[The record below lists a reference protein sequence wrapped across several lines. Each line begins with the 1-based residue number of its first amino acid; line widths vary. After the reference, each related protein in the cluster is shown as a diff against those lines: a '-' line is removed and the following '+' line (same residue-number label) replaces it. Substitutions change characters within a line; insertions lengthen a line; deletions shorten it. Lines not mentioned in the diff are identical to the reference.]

1 MFKKI
6 AIGVGVVIVAVVV
19 GVYYLSQNAGK
30 IVETV
35 IEEQGTRAT
44 QVAVALDAVDISL
57 TDLKAGLRG
66 LTVDNPAGFKT
77 DRAISLG
84 EISVKISKDWSPD
97 VIVIDEVMVNAPEI
111 TYEIGAGGSN
121 IAAIQHNVENFM
133 KVVSGPAKASSGG
146 DAGKGDKEGPKIV
159 INDFYI
165 KNGKVNVSA
174 SLMQG
179 KSLTTAL
186 PEIHLEDIGKDEG
199 GASPAEVVNQLIA
212 AITDKA
218 GGAAGSLDLS
228 QLGLADIS
236 GKAAELGSAA
246 KEAAEGALKNAT
258 DGALKDVGG
267 KLGGAGGAVGEK
279 LGGAGD
285 AVGEKLG
292 GAVKGLF
299 GN

>member
-6 AIGVGVVIVAVVV
+6 AIGLGVVIVAIA
-19 GVYYLSQNAGK
+19 GGMYYLSQNAGK
-30 IVETV
+30 IVESV

-84 EISVKISKDWSPD
+84 EISVKIAKDWSPD

-111 TYEIGAGGSN
+111 TYEIGSGGSN
-121 IAAIQHNVENFM
+121 IAAIQENVENFM
-133 KVVSGPAKASSGG
+133 KVMSGPEKAGG
-146 DAGKGDKEGPKIV
+146 ESASAEKAEDGKEGPKII
-159 INDFYI
+159 INNFYF

-174 SLMQG
+174 SLLQG
-179 KSLTTAL
+179 KSLTTPL
-186 PEIHLEDIGKDEG
+186 PDIHLKDIGKDDG
-199 GASPAEVVNQLIA
+199 GASPAEVVNQVIT

-218 GGAAGSLDLS
+218 GGAASSLDLS

-236 GKAAELGSAA
+236 GKAAEIGKAA
-246 KEAAEGALKNAT
+246 QDAAEGALKGAT
-258 DGALKDVGG
+258 E
-267 KLGGAGGAVGEK
+267 KLGGAGSGVGDAVGEK
-279 LGGAGD
+279 LGGA
-285 AVGEKLG
+285 GEKLG

>member
-6 AIGVGVVIVAVVV
+6 AIGLGVVIVAIA
-19 GVYYLSQNAGK
+19 GGMYYLSQNAGK
-30 IVETV
+30 IVESV

-66 LTVDNPAGFKT
+66 LTVANPEGFKT

-84 EISVKISKDWSPD
+84 EISIKIAKDWSPD

-121 IAAIQHNVENFM
+121 IAAIQQNVENFM
-133 KVVSGPAKASSGG
+133 KVMSGPEKAGSS
-146 DAGKGDKEGPKIV
+146 APAEQAEGDKEGPKVV
-159 INDFYI
+159 INNFYI

-174 SLMQG
+174 SLLQG
-179 KSLTTAL
+179 KSLTTPL
-186 PEIHLEDIGKDEG
+186 PDIHLKDIGKDDG

-218 GGAAGSLDLS
+218 GGAASSLDLT

-236 GKAAELGSAA
+236 GKASEIGAAA
-246 KEAAEGALKNAT
+246 KDAAEGAIKKAT
-258 DGALKDVGG
+258 DGALKDVGD
-267 KLGGAGGAVGEK
+267 KLGGAGAGV
-279 LGGAGD
+279 GD